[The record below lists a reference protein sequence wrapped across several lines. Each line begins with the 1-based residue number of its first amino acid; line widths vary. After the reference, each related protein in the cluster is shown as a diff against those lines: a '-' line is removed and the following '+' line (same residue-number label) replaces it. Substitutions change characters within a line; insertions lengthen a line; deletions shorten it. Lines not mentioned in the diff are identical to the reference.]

1 MTVTI
6 ETSFNFE
13 RPVNMRTSGATVQYP
28 VIMDKSRLTSST
40 EHLNHMHGISYDP
53 ENPLT
58 QLEMM
63 LYSSFLGQPT
73 FYNPATDKDVKFE
86 NDIQTAA
93 NIQTQLQNHLL
104 FPEYG
109 TKSRQRLFYETAN
122 RALDYN
128 FEETLKLAKKAR
140 REFLMRKSPCELVA
154 IAADHPSELNSTMRN
169 LCFSVIL

>member
-40 EHLNHMHGISYDP
+40 EHLNHMNGISYDP

-73 FYNPATDKDVKFE
+73 FYNPATDKDAQFE
-86 NDIQTAA
+86 TTYRPPLTFRLNYKTIFYSLNTA
-93 NIQTQLQNHLL
+93 QNHDND
-104 FPEYG
+104 FFM
-109 TKSRQRLFYETAN
+109 RQRTKHLTTI
-122 RALDYN
+122 L
-128 FEETLKLAKKAR
+128 
-140 REFLMRKSPCELVA
+140 RKP
-154 IAADHPSELNSTMRN
+154 
-169 LCFSVIL
+169 